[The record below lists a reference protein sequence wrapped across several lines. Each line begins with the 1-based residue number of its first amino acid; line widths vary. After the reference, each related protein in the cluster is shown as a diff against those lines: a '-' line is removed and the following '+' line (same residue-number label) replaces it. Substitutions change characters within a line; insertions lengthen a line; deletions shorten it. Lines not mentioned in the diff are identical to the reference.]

1 MLMTRPI
8 AERQLPRRRPPR
20 CTARPG
26 VLWLA
31 PLLTGAYLVAHVVWW
46 LLP

>member
-1 MLMTRPI
+1 MPMTRP
-8 AERQLPRRRPPR
+8 AAGRRQPRPPR

-31 PLLTGAYLVAHVVWW
+31 PLLTGAYWVAHVVWW

>member
-8 AERQLPRRRPPR
+8 AGRRQPRPPR

-31 PLLTGAYLVAHVVWW
+31 PLLTGAYWVAHVVWW

>member
-1 MLMTRPI
+1 MLKMTRP
-8 AERQLPRRRPPR
+8 AALRPPRRRPPR

-31 PLLTGAYLVAHVVWW
+31 PLLAVAYLVAHVVWW